1 MLILAP
7 MSLLM
12 LVPVYSYANASAN
25 DRASVCSHACAPCTC
40 LCPCAMPNAFAYAHD
55 ILPLAALNY
64 SAGAYATLST
74 PMPMPLRM
82 PTLLPVP
89 MPPLCFPFAL
99 SMLVNEFSSLDG
111 FVTCFANS
119 YRLATVHLEHYL
131 LAMVRVFFPC
141 IN

>member
-12 LVPVYSYANASAN
+12 LVPVYSYADASAN

-40 LCPCAMPNAFAYAHD
+40 LCPCVMPNAFAYAHD

-74 PMPMPLRM
+74 PMPMPLSM
-82 PTLLPVP
+82 PMLLPVP
-89 MPPLCFPFAL
+89 MPPLCP
-99 SMLVNEFSSLDG
+99 SLCS
-111 FVTCFANS
+111 VYA
-119 YRLATVHLEHYL
+119 YQ
-131 LAMVRVFFPC
+131 
-141 IN
+141 